1 MLAQQE
7 LPQRINTDSSNVFS
21 YIYPGPVS
29 TCIVIV
35 IELLQ
40 CVFEHLLTSSCITL
54 VSPQGSI
61 FIISPGNVLT
71 SFNSTVSLTCTAL
84 GGPNNMFEWSRL
96 GVIVSNSDV
105 LELTMITGSD
115 GGVYQCAVTNDAG
128 SGTANTSVIGMYF
141 INFLFKKYSFCV
153 ILFL

>member
-1 MLAQQE
+1 M
-7 LPQRINTDSSNVFS
+7 
-21 YIYPGPVS
+21 
-29 TCIVIV
+29 
-35 IELLQ
+35 
-40 CVFEHLLTSSCITL
+40 
-54 VSPQGSI
+54 SPQDS
-61 FIISPGNVLT
+61 VLT
-71 SFNSTVSLTCTAL
+71 FPGGIVFTNFNSTVSLLCGAQ

-115 GGVYQCAVTNDAG
+115 GGVYQCTVTNDAG

-141 INFLFKKYSFCV
+141 INFLLLRYVSCLFCI